1 MSAGAARALPA
12 PGGFGAWLAAARPQ
26 TLTAA
31 VAPVLAGTGAAI
43 GDGAFAAGPFVA
55 ALFGA
60 LCLQVGANFANDVFD
75 FERGADAGDRLGP
88 PRATQSGLL
97 TPAAMKLGMWLA
109 FLLAL
114 LAGVY
119 LVVMAGWIVV
129 VIGLA
134 SIAAG
139 LIYTGGPWPIGYHAL
154 GDAFTFT
161 FFGMVAVV
169 GTYFVQAEAAPGAV
183 WLAAVP
189 LGCTVTAILVANN
202 LRDLATDRAAGK
214 TTLAVVLGD
223 RGTRAWYALL
233 LAAAYGVAITL
244 WPATGAGAWALL
256 PLASLPLAVAPLR
269 AVAGGTAGRALNAT
283 LVQTA
288 RLHLV
293 FGALLALALTDW
305 LPA

>member
-1 MSAGAARALPA
+1 MSAARALPA
-12 PGGFGAWLAAARPQ
+12 PGSIGAWRAAARPP

-31 VAPVLAGTGAAI
+31 VTPVLVGTGAAI
-43 GDGAFAAGPFVA
+43 GDGAFSAGPFVA

-60 LCLQVGANFANDVFD
+60 ICLQVGANFANDVFD

-88 PRATQSGLL
+88 PRATQTGLL
-97 TPAAMKLGMWLA
+97 TPAQMKVGMWAA
-109 FLLAL
+109 FLLAF
-114 LAGVY
+114 LAGIY
-119 LVVMAGWIVV
+119 LVVAAGWIVV

-134 SIAAG
+134 SILAG

-154 GDAFTFT
+154 GDVFTFV

-169 GTYFVQAEAAPGAV
+169 GTYFVQAEAAPGVV

-189 LGCTVTAILVANN
+189 VGCTVTAILVANN
-202 LRDLATDRAAGK
+202 LRDIDTDRAAGK
-214 TTLAVVLGD
+214 TTLAVVLGE
-223 RGTRAWYALL
+223 RGTRAWYLL
-233 LAAAYGVAITL
+233 LVAAAYGVAIAL
-244 WPATGAGAWALL
+244 WPATRVEPWGLL
-256 PLASLPLAVAPLR
+256 VLLSLPVAIAPLR

-288 RLHLV
+288 RFHLV
-293 FGALLALALTDW
+293 FGALLALALTGW

>member
-1 MSAGAARALPA
+1 MSAERALPA
-12 PGGFGAWLAAARPQ
+12 KGSIGAWRAAARPP

-31 VAPVLAGTGAAI
+31 VAPVLVGTGAAI
-43 GDGAFAAGPFVA
+43 GDGVFSAGPFVA

-60 LCLQVGANFANDVFD
+60 ICLQIGANFANDVFD

-88 PRATQSGLL
+88 PRATQMGLL
-97 TPAAMKLGMWLA
+97 TPTQMKVGMWVA

-114 LAGVY
+114 LAGIY
-119 LVVMAGWIVV
+119 LVVVAGWIVV

-154 GDAFTFT
+154 GDVFTFA

-169 GTYFVQAEAAPGAV
+169 GTYFVQAEAAPGVV

-189 LGCTVTAILVANN
+189 VGCTVTAILVANN
-202 LRDLATDRAAGK
+202 LRDVDTDRAAGK
-214 TTLAVVLGD
+214 TTLAVVLGE
-223 RGTRAWYALL
+223 RGTRAWYLL
-233 LAAAYGVAITL
+233 LVAAAYGVAIAL
-244 WPATGAGAWALL
+244 WPATQVEAWALL
-256 PLASLPLAVAPLR
+256 VLLSLPFALAPLR

-293 FGALLALALTDW
+293 FGVLLALALTDW